1 MITSNFYLFL
11 MIFLLPGPFC
21 RSWCRSK
28 LQAAL
33 KVTDRYELRLVEAGS
48 GQAVA
53 LEAPLKNAPTFKART
68 VPALNLQCT
77 LNPNS
82 TQQPNQANQ
91 KKFKNTKSENKN
103 CKLSLNDFF
112 DKCCLL

>member
-1 MITSNFYLFL
+1 MITSNFYLLLMNFL
-11 MIFLLPGPFC
+11 FPGPFC

-28 LQAAL
+28 LQTAL

-91 KKFKNTKSENKN
+91 EKFKNATFKNKKN
-103 CKLSLNDFF
+103 YTELK
-112 DKCCLL
+112 